1 MRVVAESADWIPYD
15 LPHALVP
22 KLWKGR
28 YRGQEQKWFLLQ
40 FTGTDAD
47 VNIQTEHPEFS
58 AWRWLKSAD
67 LVDNIVPF
75 KRDVYVKV
83 VEAFKRVPVMRTLAF
98 LLCMFAPMPALAL
111 SCRAPLRLNRPT
123 AMRPNPRPFL
133 QCSKARLPLMRGALP
148 QPDMK
153 TQKSPQR
160 TVIPA
165 RFKGHSL
172 SKAGFVTAFDRPVDL
187 VVRCAVVWCGGG
199 KSGENL
205 VAFVEKTETGYAL
218 EVGPCGGRA
227 FEASAKNVSRA
238 KQCMTSGN
246 CSR

>member
-1 MRVVAESADWIPYD
+1 
-15 LPHALVP
+15 
-22 KLWKGR
+22 
-28 YRGQEQKWFLLQ
+28 
-40 FTGTDAD
+40 
-47 VNIQTEHPEFS
+47 
-58 AWRWLKSAD
+58 
-67 LVDNIVPF
+67 
-75 KRDVYVKV
+75 
-83 VEAFKRVPVMRTLAF
+83 MRTLAF

-111 SCRAPLRLNRPT
+111 SCARPSVEQAYSNAAKSEAIFT
-123 AMRPNPRPFL
+123 VLKGTLTFDEGR
-133 QCSKARLPLMRGALP
+133 LP